1 MLSGGNS
8 DARIKL
14 MVTTFLKKSVTFLNL
29 SAKDYCKFSALP
41 CCPFRFDGEH

>member
-14 MVTTFLKKSVTFLNL
+14 MITTFLKNYVTFLNL
-29 SAKDYCKFSALP
+29 STKYFCKFSALP
-41 CCPFRFDGEH
+41 CCPLRFDGKH